1 MVNFAKYGQE
11 ELENQKLCEFE
22 TLSSINSIK
31 TNLLTN
37 FWYLHTIPLINILMG
52 TCYQAPIS
60 AQNFLR

>member
-37 FWYLHTIPLINILMG
+37 F
-52 TCYQAPIS
+52 
-60 AQNFLR
+60 